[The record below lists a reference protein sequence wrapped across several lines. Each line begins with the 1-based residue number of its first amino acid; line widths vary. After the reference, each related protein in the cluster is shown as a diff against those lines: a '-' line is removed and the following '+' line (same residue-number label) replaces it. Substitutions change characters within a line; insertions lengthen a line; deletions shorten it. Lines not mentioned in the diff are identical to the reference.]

1 MKNNTS
7 KMVVPGAKEAIE
19 IEQYVN
25 NLPSK
30 TYDVFKIQITN
41 RNLVP
46 YIIGIDKH

>member
-1 MKNNTS
+1 MNKSTN
-7 KMVVPGAKEAIE
+7 KMVAPGAKEAIE

-41 RNLVP
+41 RNLVQ